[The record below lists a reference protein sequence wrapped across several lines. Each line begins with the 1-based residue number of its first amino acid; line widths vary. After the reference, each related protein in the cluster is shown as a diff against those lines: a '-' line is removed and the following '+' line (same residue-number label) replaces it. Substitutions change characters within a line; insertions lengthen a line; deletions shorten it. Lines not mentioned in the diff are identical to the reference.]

1 MTKFA
6 CTVLHLLRAIVATMV
21 LIVTVSG
28 SESRADWPEH
38 PITIIVPFARGGS
51 TDLIGRLLATEL
63 NPAAWEE
70 RECRKP
76 TRRRRQRRY
85 ARRRNGR
92 AEWLHF
98 TGNF

>member
-6 CTVLHLLRAIVATMV
+6 HTVLHLLRAIVASMV

-38 PITIIVPFARGGS
+38 PITIIVPFARGGA

-63 NPAAWEE
+63 AQRLGKNVTVV
-70 RECRKP
+70 RRKRKP
-76 TRRRRQRRY
+76 WVMSLCGQIS
-85 ARRRNGR
+85 RN
-92 AEWLHF
+92 
-98 TGNF
+98 